1 MKILRVIDTRD
12 VIEIDDRFV
21 PVPGSGEAH
30 ACDRCGREHEVHAIV
45 ELTDGTQAVVGTGCM
60 IEPGMKKEAAS
71 LARKA
76 TTRNKLEAELAAART
91 ALAAHDA
98 LVAEVAALPAPTVER
113 TTRPGERGPIDVFRC
128 GDSEV
133 WAHGGENRTDDAVEA
148 WRSKQAPAHRGWAL
162 REKIARIEKRLQ
174 A

>member
-1 MKILRVIDTRD
+1 MKILKVTDTRD

-30 ACDRCGREHEVHAIV
+30 ACDRCGREHEVHALV
-45 ELTDGTQAVVGTGCM
+45 ELADGTQAVVGTGCM
-60 IEPGMKKEAAS
+60 IEPEMKKAATS

-76 TTRNKLEAELAAART
+76 TARKKLEAELAAART
-91 ALAAHDA
+91 ALDAHLA
-98 LVAEVAALPAPTVER
+98 LVAEVEALPAPTVER

-133 WAHGGENRTDDAVEA
+133 WAHGGEDRTDDAVEA
-148 WRSKQAPAHRGWAL
+148 WRSKQASPSRGWTL
-162 REKIARIEKRLQ
+162 KEKIARLEKRLQ